1 VIATSWD
8 RKPQVNIRNLEHMLD
23 SLIIQDRRPDGNKFG
38 STVGAIETL
47 DVDVA
52 SGRRLDEICKA
63 VGDTSC
69 SSPINQ
75 DVKGI

>member
-1 VIATSWD
+1 M
-8 RKPQVNIRNLEHMLD
+8 PD
-23 SLIIQDRRPDGNKFG
+23 SLIVKDRPPNSTNPG
-38 STVGAIETL
+38 SAVGAIETF
-47 DVDVA
+47 DANVG
-52 SGRRLDEICKA
+52 SGRRLDEVGKA